1 MVTEDEVDG
10 FIFNEVVGGTA
21 ILEADFVAQEGRK
34 GDARDDVKTLAE
46 EVVQELEAGFFGADH
61 EVFAGAITAAFQLV
75 AGAAADADAGKNGD
89 QKER

>member
-34 GDARDDVKTLAE
+34 GDARDDVETLAE

-61 EVFAGAITAAFQLV
+61 EVFAGAITAAF
-75 AGAAADADAGKNGD
+75 
-89 QKER
+89 